1 VAEREVAFL
10 KTPWRGTRVCWH
22 HQKLGRLD
30 QYKGED
36 VGLYVVAL
44 PVMTLPL
51 GIGVLESRGRDMTGV
66 CRVLARC
73 CRSSETRECA

>member
-1 VAEREVAFL
+1 MELSSVGCERVAEREVAFL

-44 PVMTLPL
+44 PPRDDATTGHRGSGEPW
-51 GIGVLESRGRDMTGV
+51 EGRDWRM
-66 CRVLARC
+66 
-73 CRSSETRECA
+73 